1 MTGATVLWV
10 WIAVFFAI
18 PLVVLSLYIGC
29 KAINEDLPN
38 WKGMLATFVIILF
51 SACGCAFSGWQ
62 CQKCYDVNFAVAMKN
77 INYTRS
83 TEVNTNIEMNY
94 QDGAKENK

>member
-1 MTGATVLWV
+1 MTGAACLWC

-18 PLVVLSLYIGC
+18 PLVITSVLIGYR
-29 KAINEDLPN
+29 AMNEDLPN
-38 WKGMLATFVIILF
+38 WKGMLAAFAIILF

-62 CQKCYDVNFAVAMKN
+62 CSKVYDINFSVAMKN

-94 QDGAKENK
+94 QDVTKENK